1 MEGTTRSAVVLLFL
15 LISQGKSYMMDD
27 DDYYCT
33 GGNPVCHHFKMIY
46 TKTHYDVEKFN
57 WVFKF
62 YDFSPWL
69 Y

>member
-27 DDYYCT
+27 DDDDYCT
-33 GGNPVCHHFKMIY
+33 GRNPVCHHFKMIY

-62 YDFSPWL
+62 CDFSP
-69 Y
+69 